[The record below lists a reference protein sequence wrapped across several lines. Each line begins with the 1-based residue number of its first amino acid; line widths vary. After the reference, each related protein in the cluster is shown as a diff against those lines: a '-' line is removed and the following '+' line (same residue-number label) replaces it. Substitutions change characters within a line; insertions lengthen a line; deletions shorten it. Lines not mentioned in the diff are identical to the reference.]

1 MELLVTVWRHT
12 GDKPSVSFSHF
23 KLLLAGHRNKKRTG
37 SNAGVYRRPNLPK
50 QIWGPKLCSSLE
62 KTRVQHPAPPIG

>member
-23 KLLLAGHRNKKRTG
+23 KLLLAGHRNKKTAQAQMQEFTGGRTFLNRSG
-37 SNAGVYRRPNLPK
+37 
-50 QIWGPKLCSSLE
+50 GPSFVHL
-62 KTRVQHPAPPIG
+62 